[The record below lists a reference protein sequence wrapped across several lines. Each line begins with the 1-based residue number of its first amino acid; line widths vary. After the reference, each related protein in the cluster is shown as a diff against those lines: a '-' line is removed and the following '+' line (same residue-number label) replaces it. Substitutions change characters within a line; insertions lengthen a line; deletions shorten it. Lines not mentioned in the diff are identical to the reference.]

1 MPCLTGTTP
10 PSFILLAV
18 KKSREVKIE
27 VQGTVGS
34 DRMIQPLL
42 AGYHMFTLIPDTTT
56 TNYITQEQCP
66 HCWPA
71 WDADRGYI
79 DYAMKENERE
89 RERERHQQE
98 EL

>member
-1 MPCLTGTTP
+1 ML
-10 PSFILLAV
+10 
-18 KKSREVKIE
+18 KREVH
-27 VQGTVGS
+27 GTVGS
-34 DRMIQPLL
+34 DHLIQPLL
-42 AGYHMFTLIPDTTT
+42 VGDHIFTLIPDTT

-89 RERERHQQE
+89 REREGGTNKKNYKIWTE
-98 EL
+98 PPL